1 MDTIGSANLR
11 WWFISHECQPDF
23 GHGRYMQASR
33 LSDDDQRE
41 MTHGLAAAQ
50 VEGVDIAYMGQR
62 VTR

>member
-1 MDTIGSANLR
+1 
-11 WWFISHECQPDF
+11 
-23 GHGRYMQASR
+23 MQASR